1 MAKKESCLLILVKM
15 VLLLTLLA
23 AGVIA
28 GVFYA
33 KDRLNEFFNRGDTVE
48 VPDFR
53 GKHLLTVFK
62 EKPGDLIIE
71 KRDEKFDPRYPK
83 DYVIAQYP
91 DPGTRVKPNKKVLL
105 TLSMGSRMVA
115 VPDMVDKSPRE
126 AELALLNAQL
136 KEGNRAFVAS
146 SRIRRDR
153 IVAQSPLPS
162 NERETQGG
170 VDLLISLGAGQ
181 SRSPLPSLI
190 GKNLADAKVNLQGW
204 GLKEGKVVFK
214 RDPNKTKLQ
223 IIATKPTPYELVG
236 EGAAVDMLVSNGG
249 DPDTSSPDELKRFE
263 FADVAPSAAP
273 AATEDAANTGSAAG
287 GKSATAKPAK
297 SPDAPPPPRILL
309 ADEPEP
315 AVPADS
321 LPPVSEPEAEKPAKP
336 AVEKTTVTFVM
347 PDGFMPKEVKFFQV
361 SSKGR
366 QQVYAGTHKPLDQ
379 IRVEV
384 PRIPDSKV
392 QIYINDVP
400 IEDRP
405 VQ

>member
-1 MAKKESCLLILVKM
+1 
-15 VLLLTLLA
+15 VLLMALLV

-62 EKPGDLIIE
+62 EKPAELIID

-105 TLSMGSRMVA
+105 TISMGSKMVA
-115 VPDMVDKSPRE
+115 VPDLADKSPRE

-136 KEGNRAFVAS
+136 KEGNRS
-146 SRIRRDR
+146 YISTSRIRRDR

-162 NERETQGG
+162 NERETQGN

-181 SRSPLPSLI
+181 ARSPLPSLI
-190 GKNLADAKVNLQGW
+190 GKTLADAKTNLQGW
-204 GLKEGKVVFK
+204 GLREGKILFR
-214 RDPNKTKLQ
+214 RDPNRPKMQ
-223 IIATKPTPYELVG
+223 VIATRPTPYEQVA
-236 EGAAVDMLVSNGG
+236 EGTPVDILVSNGS
-249 DPDTSSPDELKRFE
+249 DPDTGSAEELRKFE
-263 FADVAPSAAP
+263 FVDAAP
-273 AATEDAANTGSAAG
+273 AAPQADGAEMAPKPTDKTV
-287 GKSATAKPAK
+287 AKPAAK
-297 SPDAPPPPRILL
+297 PVDAPPPPRILL
-309 ADEPEP
+309 SDEPEP
-315 AVPADS
+315 EVPPQV
-321 LPPVSEPEAEKPAKP
+321 LPPVPEPAAETPAAP
-336 AVEKTTVTFVM
+336 AVPKATVTFVM

-361 SSKGR
+361 SPQGR

-379 IRVEV
+379 IRVDV

>member
-15 VLLLTLLA
+15 VLLMALLV

-33 KDRLNEFFNRGDTVE
+33 KDRLNEFFNRGDNVE

-62 EKPGDLIIE
+62 EKPAELIIE

-105 TLSMGSRMVA
+105 TISMGSKMVA
-115 VPDMVDKSPRE
+115 VPDLVDKSPRE

-136 KEGNRAFVAS
+136 KEGNRSYIAT
-146 SRIRRDR
+146 SRVRRDR

-162 NERETQGG
+162 NERETQGN
-170 VDLLISLGAGQ
+170 VDLLVSLGTGQ

-190 GKNLADAKVNLQGW
+190 GKTLPDAKTNLQGW
-204 GLKEGKVVFK
+204 GLREGKILFR
-214 RDPNKTKLQ
+214 RDPNRPKMQ
-223 IIATKPTPYELVG
+223 VIATRPTPYEQVA
-236 EGAAVDMLVSNGG
+236 EGTPVDLLVSNGS
-249 DPDTSSPDELKRFE
+249 DPDTGSAEEFKRFE
-263 FADVAPSAAP
+263 FVDAAP
-273 AATEDAANTGSAAG
+273 IQSESAEPAAKTADKPA
-287 GKSATAKPAK
+287 AKPAK
-297 SPDAPPPPRILL
+297 PADVPPPPRILL

-315 AVPADS
+315 EVPPQV
-321 LPPVSEPEAEKPAKP
+321 LPPVPEPAAETPAP
-336 AVEKTTVTFVM
+336 AAVPKATVTFVM

-361 SSKGR
+361 SPQGR

-379 IRVEV
+379 IRVDV